1 MYSPNPVVYSVAQLN
16 NYVKNILDKDENLA
30 NVFVTGEISNFKP
43 HYSGHLYMTIKDE
56 TAAIRAVMFSNSAM
70 RLRFSVENGM
80 KVLIF
85 GRISLFERDGSYQL
99 YINDMQPDGIGSLNL
114 AFEQLK
120 KKLEKEGLFD
130 PYHKKEMPKFPKRVG
145 VVTSATGAA
154 VQDIFNVLARRYPVS
169 EVVLRPCKV
178 QGEGAAEDVAQ
189 AIKEFN
195 EKNAADVLIVGRGG
209 GSIEDLW
216 AFNEEIVARAVF
228 DSRIPVISAVG
239 HETDF
244 TICDFVADLRA
255 PTPSAA
261 AECAVPDIRDLKD
274 NLSMWSSRLVGNI
287 RNAIENNRNI
297 LRLIEQSPVLKEPE
311 RWLQDNRR
319 DVLYLSEK
327 LLSQTET
334 AVLEERN
341 NLSSLA
347 GKLGALSPLGVIARG
362 YAMAQKD
369 GKVLSRAADVKSGD
383 EIILNFSDGIVN
395 ATVNSVRNDINGS
408 KL

>member
-114 AFEQLK
+114 AFDQLK

-130 PYHKKEMPKFPKRVG
+130 PYHKKEIPKFPKRVG

-154 VQDIFNVLARRYPVS
+154 VQDIFNVLARRYPVA

-189 AIKEFN
+189 SIKEFN

-274 NLSMWSSRLVGNI
+274 ALSLWGSRLVGNT
-287 RNAIENNRNI
+287 RNIIENNRNK

-319 DVLYLSEK
+319 DVLYLGEK
-327 LLSQTET
+327 LYSQTET
-334 AVLEERN
+334 AILGERN

-383 EIILNFSDGIVN
+383 KIILNFSDGIVN
-395 ATVNSVRNDINGS
+395 ATVNSVRNDINDS